1 MPELPDLTVFSE
13 NLNKAVR
20 GKKIASVSYQGGR
33 GSTVSAQQL
42 SDVLVGASIEK
53 VQRAG
58 KQVRFDTDRKDAFYI
73 HLMLNGGFVL
83 LSAAEAEKLGN
94 LVFAASFHDGSAL
107 AVTDPKGWATV
118 TLNPER
124 DPVPDALEVTAE
136 YLTEKFRKKP
146 KTLVKPFLLDQK
158 LIGGIGNAYS
168 DEILWHARI
177 SPKSEVGKLPPEAV
191 KALTEAIP
199 AVLND
204 ATQYLRNHHP
214 DIVAGEYREFLKVH
228 QPSLKKSPTGAP
240 VIKEQ
245 IASKKTYYTDEQV
258 LYK

>member
-1 MPELPDLTVFSE
+1 MPELPDLTVFAE
-13 NLNKAVR
+13 NLNKAVK
-20 GKKIASVSYQGGR
+20 GKKIAKVSYQGGR
-33 GSTVSAQQL
+33 GSTVTQQQL
-42 SDVLVGASIEK
+42 SDLLVGASIEK

-58 KQVRFDTDRKDAFYI
+58 KQMRFDTDRKDAVYV
-73 HLMLNGGFVL
+73 HLMLNGGFIL
-83 LSAAEAEKLGN
+83 LPEAEVDKLDY
-94 LVFAASFHDGSAL
+94 LVFGTSFTDGSAL
-107 AVTDPKGWATV
+107 AVTDPKRWATV
-118 TLNPER
+118 SLNPEK
-124 DPVPDALEVTAE
+124 DPVPDALEVTEE

-191 KALTEAIP
+191 KALTDAIP
-199 AVLND
+199 AVLNE
-204 ATQYLRNHHP
+204 ATQYLRKHHP
-214 DIVAGEYREFLKVH
+214 DIVTGEFREFLKVH
-228 QPSLKKSPTGAP
+228 QPSLKKSPTGAL
-240 VIKEQ
+240 VLKEQ